1 MMLVDTSVAID
12 YANGRDAKL
21 SALLPTLAV
30 AVCGVTRAELLCGGR
45 DPADRQDLLNIL
57 AGFHQLPIPET
68 LWNAVGDNLA
78 ALRAVGIA
86 VPFADVV
93 IATVAIANDIE
104 LWTRD
109 KHFAL
114 MQAAL
119 PALKLF
125 QEPP

>member
-1 MMLVDTSVAID
+1 MILVETTVAID
-12 YANGRDAKL
+12 YTKGRDAKL
-21 SALLPTLAV
+21 NALLPTLAV
-30 AVCGVTRAELLCGGR
+30 AVCGVTRAELLCGAF

-57 AGFHQLPIPET
+57 AGFHHFPTPEV
-68 LWNAVGDNLA
+68 LWDTIRDNLA
-78 ALRAVGIA
+78 ALRSAGIR
-86 VPFADVV
+86 VPFPGAV
-93 IATVAIANDIE
+93 IATVAIVNDIE

-114 MQAAL
+114 IQTVL